1 MMTLTDRMNTGE
13 AVHFLREWG
22 GGEWPLV
29 SSFEIVERLV

>member
-22 GGEWPLV
+22 GGECLAL
-29 SSFEIVERLV
+29 SFIL